1 VDARNRFFG
10 GLAASALGLVLLV
23 LGLFMLPWR
32 EVTSTD
38 EITSL
43 FETRDFYLGPRYGG
57 DPLAP
62 AVELYLDVGAF
73 AVLIGIVAVTLA
85 AAAGF
90 GKRIG
95 MDLRVALIVWIL
107 MALLW
112 HFYTMQEID
121 SGPVVEIVSG
131 PKVAVGGFFLILFPI
146 LILPGARV
154 TGQKLAH

>member
-1 VDARNRFFG
+1 VDAGNRFFG
-10 GLAASALGLVLLV
+10 GLAAAVLGLVLLV
-23 LGLFMLPWR
+23 LGLFMLSWR

-57 DPLAP
+57 DRLAP

-73 AVLIGIVAVTLA
+73 AVLMGIVAVTLA

-95 MDLRVALIVWIL
+95 MDLRVALIVWIM

-112 HFYTMQEID
+112 HF
-121 SGPVVEIVSG
+121 
-131 PKVAVGGFFLILFPI
+131 
-146 LILPGARV
+146 
-154 TGQKLAH
+154 